1 MSILGRLLRKFHCTP
16 CLVVAVTTTLATC
29 DGDYGNGES
38 GDASSSK
45 RFSKGIQRFNH
56 IVATSASSTREG
68 RDHAAKTGLI
78 GAVGNTPLIYIRSA
92 SEATGCHVYGKAE
105 FMNPTASVKDRA
117 AKYLIEEAEK
127 NGNLQPGG
135 TLVEGTGGN
144 TGVAL
149 AHLGASRGYKVVLCM
164 PNSISVEKINH
175 QRRLGAEVHLQPL
188 VPFSDPENYARKAEI
203 IAKERADQ
211 GAFFTNQFEN
221 EANFNAHYN
230 GTGPEIWVQTR
241 GKIDGF
247 ITSAGTGGTIGGIS
261 ACLKN
266 LNPKI
271 KTYLVDPR
279 GSVLYSYV
287 TTGKCE
293 VGANSGNAPAME
305 GIGIARITANMS
317 KAVLDGAFTSRDQE
331 AVDMAYHMLKQDG
344 IYVGP
349 SAALNVT
356 GAVKLARKMGPG
368 HTIVT
373 VLCDSGDRY
382 VSKLY
387 NDDWLAENNLT
398 PSPGAVDDKSLS
410 FIKCGNPYCACGQDC
425 SCVDCNCGK
434 HGDEHE
440 SPIAKDN
447 NDNSAVLTKTSKKD
461 EVGEKYEVTAIDV
474 MPTRKGSE

>member
-1 MSILGRLLRKFHCTP
+1 MSLFERLFKRLHCTP
-16 CLVVAVTTTLATC
+16 CLAVAITTAVATC
-29 DGDYGNGES
+29 DGNNSNNRDIKAKNNRN
-38 GDASSSK
+38 SSSINNYD
-45 RFSKGIQRFNH
+45 RHNRIF
-56 IVATSASSTREG
+56 ATSASLVQEENN
-68 RDHAAKTGLI
+68 DKAGLI

-92 SEATGCHVYGKAE
+92 SEATGCHIYGKAE

-127 NGNLQPGG
+127 NGNLRPGG
-135 TLVEGTGGN
+135 TIVEGTGGN

-149 AHLGASRGYKVVLCM
+149 AHLATSKGYKVVLCM
-164 PNSISVEKINH
+164 PNSISIEKINH

-188 VPFSDPENYARKAEI
+188 VPFSDPENYAKKAEI
-203 IAKERADQ
+203 IGKERADQ

-221 EANFNAHYN
+221 GANFNAHYN
-230 GTGPEIWVQTR
+230 GTGPEIWVQTK

-247 ITSAGTGGTIGGIS
+247 VTSAGTGGTISGIS

-271 KTYLVDPR
+271 QTYLVDPR

-293 VGANSGNAPAME
+293 VGINSGNAPVME

-317 KAVLDGAFTSRDQE
+317 KAKLNGAFTSGDQE
-331 AVDMAYHMLKQDG
+331 AVDMAYHLLKQDG

-373 VLCDSGDRY
+373 ILCDSGDRY

-387 NDDWLAENNLT
+387 NDNWLAENNLT
-398 PSPGAVDDKSLS
+398 PTPGAADDKSLN
-410 FIKCGNPYCACGQDC
+410 FVKCGNPYCTCGADC

-434 HGDEHE
+434 PDG
-440 SPIAKDN
+440 S
-447 NDNSAVLTKTSKKD
+447 NS
-461 EVGEKYEVTAIDV
+461 
-474 MPTRKGSE
+474 